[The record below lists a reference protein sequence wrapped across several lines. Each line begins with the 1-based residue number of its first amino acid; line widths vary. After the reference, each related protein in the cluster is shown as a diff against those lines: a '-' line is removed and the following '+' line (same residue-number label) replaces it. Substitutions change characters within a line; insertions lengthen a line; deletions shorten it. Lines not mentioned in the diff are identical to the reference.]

1 MMHSTTMQGI
11 LATRR
16 QRRMFD
22 TRRYVNLQVDHEV
35 ASAILVLYLEPVCVH
50 VEVVGAIYDH
60 ALGSA
65 HTRCE
70 FTSSYCRHYESSQ

>member
-22 TRRYVNLQVDHEV
+22 TRRYVNLQVDRAVQE
-35 ASAILVLYLEPVCVH
+35 AKTKR
-50 VEVVGAIYDH
+50 GAK
-60 ALGSA
+60 
-65 HTRCE
+65 
-70 FTSSYCRHYESSQ
+70 